1 MAIPTNGIQ
10 LVRISGA
17 LFNQQL
23 SASDYSDI
31 LSANKTVADLS
42 AWANSMVS
50 QEFKNKTTTDVAAA
64 LLTNVGLTSV
74 AGLQNWVVGQLN
86 AGGGMAKAG
95 ETILAMLND
104 FSNMSMTDATY
115 GAAVT
120 TFNAK
125 VANAQTL
132 SQTAG
137 TPTGTYAAISSTAA
151 PLIVALTTGADVRT
165 GGSGNDTFN
174 ALWTSTNGM
183 TFATND
189 IIDGGAGTDTLFVQ
203 VGATGVHGPATLSNV
218 ETITT
223 NFSAA
228 GTVNLLG
235 ATGVTT
241 IESNGSSADA
251 AFTNI
256 GSATTA
262 LRVANEAN
270 SANFGFTAAAVA
282 GSADTANVTLS
293 AVTGGTLTLTS
304 GFETLSLTSSG
315 SANTL
320 TGLSL
325 GTASASTVRVA
336 GDQALNLGTVTTA
349 VTLPTTVTN
358 FDASGNTASG
368 AGVVATFGA
377 STAATSIT
385 GGSGNDTF
393 VVTNITGT
401 INAAGGA
408 GNDTFIESSTL
419 RTTDTISGGDG
430 TADVLITS
438 AESAQAY
445 AAPTTRT
452 ITGIE
457 RLQLQTPGTTG
468 VTLTTANVDTGINT
482 VTLGAG
488 TATVA
493 SGIGAAAAAFA
504 ATSGAYGITGP
515 AGTLA
520 VNLGGTLGG
529 ALTLTDTGTAI
540 TDSATLTV
548 SQSTATNN
556 VLAGQ
561 NISSVGYETL
571 TISSGSTV
579 TAAQTLGTVG
589 VTVDTGGASVV
600 NFTGVN
606 NLTVGAITA
615 VTVSAS
621 GMTGAGTFTQSAA
634 AGSTTT
640 SITGTANNDVIRGGS
655 AASTL
660 TGNAG
665 NDSIVAGAGNDSLSG
680 GDGADTMEGGAGR
693 DTLTGGSGADYF
705 QFGTANTSTVVQSSS
720 AAPDTI
726 TDFLSGTDKIQ
737 ITGQTVS
744 AFLGNYTSLSAALAA
759 AGGRTGQAVFISGE
773 NNLYVIANAGAASP
787 AVLAA
792 TDTVISLTGVTSLT
806 AADLLLGAQGTGSS
820 ITVTAAAANLTNTT
834 FTNATSVTTT
844 ADDAISSTVAL
855 AAGATTIDGGFGND
869 TLSITGAGGALNLAT
884 VANVEVLNL
893 TAATSAVTVTNAST
907 AFTTYNLSA
916 FGDTVT
922 TSNTASSV
930 TGGALNDA
938 ITGGT
943 GNDTLVG
950 GDGNDT
956 LTGSGGTDSLSG
968 GNGDDTFVL
977 SAVASTDVTSV
988 TGGAGT
994 VDTLSL
1000 TTNAASNIT
1009 GLTIATTEVL
1019 NINRSDVGT
1028 TYTANASQ
1036 LQGFTDI
1043 TRTTI
1048 AATNV
1053 TLAVIANTTA
1063 TRGTGLLTA
1072 DNDVTI
1078 YTITGATGAG
1088 LTVTPGTAAGIAQS
1102 ITGGAGNDVIDYS
1115 TTTAAVDQTLI
1126 GGAGTD
1132 TIRIS
1137 AATFTNTDTVQGG
1150 DGAGDTLEITGNGGL
1165 TITLPTGDTGFESI
1179 VISGATSGATSIT
1192 VDAVTL
1198 ADSTTMTVTTSQT
1211 TGALTFNASAETTT
1225 SSPYSITGGGGDD
1238 VLTGGSG
1245 NDTINGGAGSDTIVG
1260 GIGNDTITSGTGNNV
1275 ISGGV
1280 GNDTITLDVGGDTI
1294 RVANASAF
1302 GATGTSQPTTV
1313 FVDTVNGWGQAS
1325 DFLVLGSANLATT
1338 ATAAITF
1345 SNGNGADIAAGAFG
1359 AGTVSTAALNATVDA
1374 VTATSNVIRFTSTTS
1389 TSFAS
1394 AIGTGSITIANFAND
1409 LNLAGNAGAAEAL
1422 AVLWY
1427 DATNSR
1433 AVLSAVVP
1441 ANGATSI
1448 TNATTTVYDLVYLV
1462 GVTTTDYGNIVT
1474 ANIGFQNV

>member
-1 MAIPTNGIQ
+1 VLANLG
-10 LVRISGA
+10 LSSISG
-17 LFNQQL
+17 L
-23 SASDYSDI
+23 
-31 LSANKTVADLS
+31 
-42 AWANSMVS
+42 
-50 QEFKNKTTTDVAAA
+50 E
-64 LLTNVGLTSV
+64 
-74 AGLQNWVVGQLN
+74 NWVAGQLN
-86 AGGGMAKAG
+86 AGGGVAKAG
-95 ETILAMLND
+95 QTMLSLLND
-104 FSNMSMTDATY
+104 YSNMSTTDATY
-115 GAAVT
+115 GASVM
-120 TFNAK
+120 TFNQKA
-125 VANAQTL
+125 ANSQAL

-137 TPTGTYAAISSTAA
+137 TATGTYAAISSTAA

-203 VGATGVHGPATLSNV
+203 VGATGVHGPATISNI

-293 AVTGGTLTLTS
+293 AVTAGTLTLTS

-336 GDQALNLGTVTTA
+336 GDQALNIGTVTTA

-493 SGIGAAAAAFA
+493 SGIGAAAAAFT

-540 TDSATLTV
+540 TDSATVTV

-640 SITGTANNDVIRGGS
+640 SIAGTANNDVIRGGS

-720 AAPDTI
+720 AAADTI

-744 AFLGNYTSLSAALAA
+744 AFLGNYTSLQAALAA

-787 AVLAA
+787 AVLTS
-792 TDTVISLTGVTSLT
+792 TDTVITLSSVTSLT

-844 ADDAISSTVAL
+844 ADDAISSTVAF
-855 AAGATTIDGGFGND
+855 AAAATTIDGGFGND

-884 VANVEVLNL
+884 VANVEVLDL

-907 AFTTYNLSA
+907 AFTRYSLSA
-916 FGDTVT
+916 TGDTVT
-922 TSNTASSV
+922 TSATASSV
-930 TGGALNDA
+930 TGGVGNDN
-938 ITGGT
+938 ITGAA
-943 GNDTLVG
+943 GNDTLIG
-950 GDGNDT
+950 GDGNDAI
-956 LTGSGGTDSLSG
+956 SGLAGANSLSG
-968 GNGDDTFVL
+968 GNGDDTITSGSLTDTVDGGAGAD
-977 SAVASTDVTSV
+977 AVSLITGVYTGSV

-994 VDTLSL
+994 DTLSVVSG
-1000 TTNAASNIT
+1000 TNIAGATVALFEN
-1009 GLTIATTEVL
+1009 LTIASGGALTTTV
-1019 NINRSDVGT
+1019 
-1028 TYTANASQ
+1028 AQ
-1036 LQGFTDI
+1036 LAQFT
-1043 TRTTI
+1043 
-1048 AATNV
+1048 
-1053 TLAVIANTTA
+1053 
-1063 TRGTGLLTA
+1063 G
-1072 DNDVTI
+1072 
-1078 YTITGATGAG
+1078 TITGAGTETLTLTGAG
-1088 LTVTPGTAAGIAQS
+1088 NTTTVTLPAAIEVFDATALTSSPNLSVVALAALSVSGSTVSGVTNTITVTGDVAS
-1102 ITGGAGNDVIDYS
+1102 NMIITGGGGNDIINIAHGTTGTFAPATGGDSIAGGNGTDTLNITGNVALGTTGTPIVLTTLSSIEVINFQQ
-1115 TTTAAVDQTLI
+1115 TTAAVSVSSALLAATQTSGQI
-1126 GGAGTD
+1126 NMAGSGSLLFTASG
-1132 TIRIS
+1132 TS
-1137 AATFTNTDTVQGG
+1137 AAAWSV
-1150 DGAGDTLEITGNGGL
+1150 
-1165 TITLPTGDTGFESI
+1165 
-1179 VISGATSGATSIT
+1179 
-1192 VDAVTL
+1192 
-1198 ADSTTMTVTTSQT
+1198 
-1211 TGALTFNASAETTT
+1211 
-1225 SSPYSITGGGGDD
+1225 TGGGGDD
-1238 VLTGGSG
+1238 SITGGDAA
-1245 NDTINGGAGSDTIVG
+1245 DTISGGAGSDTIIG
-1260 GIGNDTITSGTGNNV
+1260 GDGNDTISVGSGNNSV
-1275 ISGGV
+1275 VGGV
-1280 GNDTITLDVGGDTI
+1280 GDDAITLTGGGNDVVYFGASEAENGATNFIDTITGFTPVTDLIGFSIGDLD
-1294 RVANASAF
+1294 AA
-1302 GATGTSQPTTV
+1302 
-1313 FVDTVNGWGQAS
+1313 
-1325 DFLVLGSANLATT
+1325 T
-1338 ATAAITF
+1338 ATAQTRTF
-1345 SNGNGADIAAGAFG
+1345 SDVTGADISAAVAVGGLTFATV
-1359 AGTVSTAALNATVDA
+1359 APNATTTGTVA
-1374 VTATSNVIRFTSTTS
+1374 NVIKFSSTTS

-1394 AIGTGSITIANFAND
+1394 AIGTGTIATTDNNNT
-1409 LNLAGNAGAAEAL
+1409 LGEGVLAMY
-1422 AVLWY
+1422 Y

-1433 AVLSAVVP
+1433 AVIGLLADTSTTATDVYSSADTFVIITYVGLT
-1441 ANGATSI
+1441 ASEYTSLVATS
-1448 TNATTTVYDLVYLV
+1448 LYL
-1462 GVTTTDYGNIVT
+1462 G
-1474 ANIGFQNV
+1474 A